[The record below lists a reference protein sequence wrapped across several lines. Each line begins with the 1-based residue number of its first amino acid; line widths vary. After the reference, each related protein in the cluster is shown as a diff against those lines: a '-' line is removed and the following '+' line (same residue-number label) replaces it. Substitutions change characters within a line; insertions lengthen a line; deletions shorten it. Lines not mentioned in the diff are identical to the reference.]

1 MKTPILNLWRMALAT
16 VLAIGL
22 FSQPALA
29 QEDDASFDTD
39 YSYAYGTTAH
49 DPFEPLNRGIF
60 RFNEAVD
67 TVLLKPVAKG
77 YRFVVPE
84 FGRDRVRS
92 ALKNLGEPVNML
104 NGFLQGDPER
114 GFTSMWRFFLNSTFG
129 ALGLFDFAGY
139 NLELYHAE
147 EDFGQSMGHYGWGTG
162 PYLVL
167 PILGPSNLRD
177 ALGRVVDIASD
188 PFNYID
194 NADAFFYSR
203 TALVAVDARS
213 RNLDLI
219 EEIYNTSL
227 DPYTTFRS
235 IYTQRRNAMIRNNQP
250 RQGSV
255 GY

>member
-1 MKTPILNLWRMALAT
+1 MKTPILNIGWMALTVALAT
-16 VLAIGL
+16 GL

-29 QEDDASFDTD
+29 QEENAGFDTD
-39 YSYAYGTTAH
+39 YSYGTTAH

-77 YRFVVPE
+77 YKFVVPE
-84 FGRDRVRS
+84 FGRDRVRN
-92 ALKNLGEPVNML
+92 ALVNLGEPVNML
-104 NGFLQGDPER
+104 NGFLQGNPER

-147 EDFGQSMGHYGWGTG
+147 EDFGQSMGYYGWGTG

-188 PFNYID
+188 PFNYVD
-194 NADAFFYSR
+194 NADEFLYTR
-203 TALVAVDARS
+203 TALIAVDARS

-219 EEIYNTSL
+219 DDINETSF
-227 DPYTTFRS
+227 DPYATFRS